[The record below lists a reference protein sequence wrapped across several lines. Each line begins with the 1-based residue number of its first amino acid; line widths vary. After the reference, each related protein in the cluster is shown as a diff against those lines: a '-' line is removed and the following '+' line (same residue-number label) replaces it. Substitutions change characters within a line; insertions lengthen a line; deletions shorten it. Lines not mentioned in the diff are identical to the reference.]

1 MTIVALLLLL
11 VTMPV
16 GIFAES
22 TEVYSSAITLHAT
35 VAETHPDF
43 QIYGCTD
50 DSFSSLDTAEGG
62 GSLTLSDSSSSDVV
76 AYFKLTQTNTTRYK
90 GDLSVTF
97 NPTALSTSI
106 DGREY
111 STALPSAITGSSA
124 DIAETIS
131 VAPGVVGENNAYSA
145 NVSYLRADTV
155 AAGTDIIVI
164 GYKWDKDPSLNAGSY
179 RGSVS
184 VSVVSLD

>member
-1 MTIVALLLLL
+1 MEYVN
-11 VTMPV
+11 
-16 GIFAES
+16 
-22 TEVYSSAITLHAT
+22 LHAT

-62 GSLTLSDSSSSDVV
+62 GSLTLSDPSSSDVV

-124 DIAETIS
+124 DIVS

-155 AAGTDIIVI
+155 AAGTYIIVI

>member
-1 MTIVALLLLL
+1 
-11 VTMPV
+11 MPV

-22 TEVYSSAITLHAT
+22 TEVFSSAITLHAT

-43 QIYGCTD
+43 QIYGC
-50 DSFSSLDTAEGG
+50 
-62 GSLTLSDSSSSDVV
+62 
-76 AYFKLTQTNTTRYK
+76 
-90 GDLSVTF
+90 
-97 NPTALSTSI
+97 
-106 DGREY
+106 
-111 STALPSAITGSSA
+111 
-124 DIAETIS
+124 
-131 VAPGVVGENNAYSA
+131 A

-155 AAGTDIIVI
+155 AAGTDIITI